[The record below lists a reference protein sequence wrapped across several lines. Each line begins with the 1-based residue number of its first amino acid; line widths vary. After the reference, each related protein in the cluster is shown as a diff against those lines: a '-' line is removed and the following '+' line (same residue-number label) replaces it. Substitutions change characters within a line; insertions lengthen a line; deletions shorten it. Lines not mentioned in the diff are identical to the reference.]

1 MQVGSDGS
9 LHAVCAFSES
19 ENAAAFAAAAAAAV
33 ADRAADT
40 LSPTFF
46 PLSRYLDT

>member
-1 MQVGSDGS
+1 MDIFPHEDTATAGFPPS
-9 LHAVCAFSES
+9 LWHAFSES
-19 ENAAAFAAAAAAAV
+19 ENAAAF